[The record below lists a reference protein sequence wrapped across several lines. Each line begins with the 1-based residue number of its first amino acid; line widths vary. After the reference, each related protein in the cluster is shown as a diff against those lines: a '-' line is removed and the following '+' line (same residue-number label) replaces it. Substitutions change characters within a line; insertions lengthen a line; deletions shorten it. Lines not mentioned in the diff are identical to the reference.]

1 MPTENAMPQSDDVKK
16 KALVR
21 LSIAGIVTTAALGAL
36 WWLDQSGDGQKKPAQ
51 TSPAPIIAAPEPE
64 VAPPTAETPSAAPDA
79 LPEEPPSSTAAP
91 AASNDMPGDT
101 PPPPKVSNNMLAPSR
116 NTAPAVSSAPPSTSA
131 AAPQAATAVPPA
143 RPALEALQPNASDK
157 GFVVQ
162 LGVFSNPDNA
172 RELVEKLK
180 KQGIRAH
187 LEARV
192 QMGPFLNR
200 QEAEK
205 AQAEMR
211 KLGYNALITLPFS
224 ALPATK

>member
-51 TSPAPIIAAPEPE
+51 TSPAPIVAAPQPE
-64 VAPPTAETPSAAPDA
+64 VAPPTAETPATTPDA
-79 LPEEPPSSTAAP
+79 LPEEAPTGTSAPSPT
-91 AASNDMPGDT
+91 NDMPADT

-116 NTAPAVSSAPPSTSA
+116 SGAPAASSVPPSTPA
-131 AAPQAATAVPPA
+131 AAPQTATPAPPL
-143 RPALEALQPNASDK
+143 RPAVEPLQPNATDK

-205 AQAEMR
+205 AQSEMR